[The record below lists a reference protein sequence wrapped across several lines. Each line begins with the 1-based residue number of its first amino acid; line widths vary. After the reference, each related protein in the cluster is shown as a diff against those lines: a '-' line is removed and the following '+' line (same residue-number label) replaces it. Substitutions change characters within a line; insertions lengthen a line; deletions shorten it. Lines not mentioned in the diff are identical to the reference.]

1 MKFVIKGPKLCWPNG
16 DFALRSI
23 GQGFTHYFY
32 SKISP
37 EKDTQES
44 ESSGIKRKYVDS
56 CLRKILLVN

>member
-1 MKFVIKGPKLCWPNG
+1 MKYILKRLKLYWPNG

-23 GQGFTHYFY
+23 GQRFAHYFC

-37 EKDTQES
+37 EKGTQES
-44 ESSGIKRKYVDS
+44 ESSGIKGKYVDS